1 MGGLIIS
8 VGVFVSVFVDS
19 IGFICFIFGFVV
31 GFGFFIGYV
40 NSLVVVVYYFEKKRL
55 MVIGLVVCGF
65 GIGIFVFVLFLE
77 FFIEEYGWRGL
88 FIIFSVVILNL
99 VVCGVLMRFLEF
111 IFMEEWKRNLERF
124 ENMFRIILRVS
135 FYDRS
140 RYVSNSDELDFDS
153 ETEDLSRVE

>member
-40 NSLVVVVYYFEKKRL
+40 NLLVVVVYYFEKKRL

-99 VVCGVLMRFLEF
+99 VVCGVLM
-111 IFMEEWKRNLERF
+111 
-124 ENMFRIILRVS
+124 
-135 FYDRS
+135 
-140 RYVSNSDELDFDS
+140 
-153 ETEDLSRVE
+153 